1 MTQSAEETQKFEQ
14 VILKFYP
21 GSTLKRAWEMKGG
34 ISAQVTAL
42 EIDQPDGQTKKLV
55 VRRPGPVDL
64 RNNPA
69 IAADEF
75 KLLQTLR
82 SLGLPVPRPYQ
93 LDQSGRILPTPY
105 LIIEFIEGAPE
116 FAPANLPA
124 FLQELAAQLAR
135 IHAVD
140 CAGLDLA
147 FLPDQAKRYAAKFS
161 RRPAR
166 LDASLAEGRIR
177 SALEAVWPLPPR
189 NKATLLHGDFWPGNI
204 LWQVGRVAAVID
216 WEDAEVGDPLADL
229 GNSRLEILWAF
240 GPEAMELFTGYYQAL
255 TPFDITNLPY
265 WDLCAALRPA
275 SRISEWAADPITEKA
290 MRQGHRLFI
299 NQAFARVQ

>member
-1 MTQSAEETQKFEQ
+1 
-14 VILKFYP
+14 
-21 GSTLKRAWEMKGG
+21 
-34 ISAQVTAL
+34 
-42 EIDQPDGQTKKLV
+42 
-55 VRRPGPVDL
+55 
-64 RNNPA
+64 
-69 IAADEF
+69 
-75 KLLQTLR
+75 
-82 SLGLPVPRPYQ
+82 
-93 LDQSGRILPTPY
+93 
-105 LIIEFIEGAPE
+105 
-116 FAPANLPA
+116 
-124 FLQELAAQLAR
+124 
-135 IHAVD
+135 
-140 CAGLDLA
+140 LDLT

-161 RRPAR
+161 HRPAR
-166 LDASLAEGRIR
+166 IDESLAEGRIR